1 MFVYAKHAL
10 PVRTH
15 NHNENLLYF
24 MISILFNAFGNA
36 LTVSLNLGS
45 ALWTASAVNF
55 TALTSISLS
64 IILIASGVLV
74 VIINALIIGKIDWH
88 RIIGNMIF
96 MVPFSY
102 LIGMISTYLVAI
114 GINELPLIV
123 RVVLDIVGVCFIS
136 LAISIY
142 QRVNLMLHPCD
153 DLMQIIRFK
162 FFKGNATVAQLVTF
176 SPPIVILLICWI
188 DSHQLYAINVGT
200 IFALLFQGTLVGVF
214 DKTVFPTLKHQN
226 IDHGQASSQSHKH
239 HGLNV

>member
-1 MFVYAKHAL
+1 MYAKHVL
-10 PVRTH
+10 PAHTH
-15 NHNENLLYF
+15 SHNENLVYF
-24 MISILFNAFGNA
+24 MISIIFNAFGNA

-55 TALTSISLS
+55 TALTSIPLSL
-64 IILIASGVLV
+64 ILFASGVLV
-74 VIINALIIGKIDWH
+74 IIINALIIGKIDWH

-102 LIGMISTYLVAI
+102 LIGLISAYLVAI

-123 RVVLDIVGVCFIS
+123 RVALDIVGVCFIS

-162 FFKGNATVAQLVTF
+162 FFKGSATVAQLVTF
-176 SPPIVILLICWI
+176 SPPIVIILICWI
-188 DSHQLYAINVGT
+188 DAHQLYAINIGT
-200 IFALLFQGTLVGVF
+200 IFALLFQGSLVGVF
-214 DKTVFPTLKHQN
+214 DKTVFPTLKHQTS
-226 IDHGQASSQSHKH
+226 DRGQVSSKSRKH
-239 HGLNV
+239 HSLNM